1 MKVNSSV
8 FCSDRYLA
16 GRVRT
21 EAALSPSTS
30 WIGSLIR
37 VHLGRCSG
45 AGLDRLGHARSDC
58 GVVPAPRGSTRSA
71 AGLLGRGD
79 RGRAPAPARIR
90 PAVAADR
97 GPTSVD
103 RGLARPGAGHP
114 RPHHVLAAQPWA
126 GAGHGAGTS
135 AGGRRAGA
143 RRDRRDRAE
152 GLRRGRV
159 AGGDARRPG
168 KADVAQ
174 TPPRG
179 RSRGWRNPR
188 LRADHQRG
196 RRRVPSRPLLEQI
209 SGPLGPVAADG
220 AYDGEPVTGPCPSI
234 SPIRRWTWSSRR
246 A

>member
-1 MKVNSSV
+1 MV
-8 FCSDRYLA
+8 A
-16 GRVRT
+16 
-21 EAALSPSTS
+21 
-30 WIGSLIR
+30 
-37 VHLGRCSG
+37 
-45 AGLDRLGHARSDC
+45 
-58 GVVPAPRGSTRSA
+58 APRGSTRSA

-79 RGRAPAPARIR
+79 RDRAPAPARIR

-179 RSRGWRNPR
+179 RSRGRRNPR

-220 AYDGEPVTGPCPSI
+220 AYDGEPVYRAVSEHQPDPPVDVVIPPRSTAAPSPDAGTAPT
-234 SPIRRWTWSSRR
+234 SGTATSS
-246 A
+246 